1 MKALLVLLGT
11 LIYSCG
17 AEKEVQASMVDVQL
31 VKIDTVDRYPNHEQ
45 KLLTWR
51 DENNIN
57 YITFEPMNNHYKL
70 GDLMKVMV
78 RK

>member
-1 MKALLVLLGT
+1 MLGII
-11 LIYSCG
+11 IYSCG
-17 AEKEVQASMVDVQL
+17 AEKEVQASMVSVQL
-31 VKIDTVDRYPNHEQ
+31 VKIDTVDRYPGNEQ
-45 KLLTWR
+45 KLLTWK

-57 YITFEPMNNHYKL
+57 YITFEPMNNNYKL

>member
-1 MKALLVLLGT
+1 MKALLLLLGII
-11 LIYSCG
+11 IYSCG
-17 AEKEVQASMVDVQL
+17 TEKEVQASMVDVHL
-31 VKIDTVDRYPNHEQ
+31 VKIDTVDRYPNREQ

-57 YITFEPMNNHYKL
+57 YITFEPMNNNYKL

>member
-1 MKALLVLLGT
+1 MKALFVLLGIA
-11 LIYSCG
+11 LYSCG
-17 AEKEVQASMVDVQL
+17 TEKEVQASMVDVQL

-57 YITFEPMNNHYKL
+57 YITFEPMNNNYKL
-70 GDLMKVMV
+70 GDSMKVMI